1 MPLFSSCGGREGG
14 EGDTGHPG
22 PDPPPPCPQGG
33 LELTLTF
40 FSISSRTLL
49 CCSAMAN
56 VALCTRW

>member
-1 MPLFSSCGGREGG
+1 MPLFSSCGGREGVKV
-14 EGDTGHPG
+14 TRG
-22 PDPPPPCPQGG
+22 PLSPPQPCPQGG

>member
-1 MPLFSSCGGREGG
+1 M
-14 EGDTGHPG
+14 GHPE
-22 PDPPPPCPQGG
+22 PPPSLCPWSE